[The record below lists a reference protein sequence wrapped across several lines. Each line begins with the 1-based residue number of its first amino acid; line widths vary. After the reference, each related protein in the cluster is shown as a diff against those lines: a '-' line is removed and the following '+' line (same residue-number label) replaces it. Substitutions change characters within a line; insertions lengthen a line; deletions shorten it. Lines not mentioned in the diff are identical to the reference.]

1 MFHFWWPEQTLL
13 HQFCCLYCTSLFGSL
28 LLVYGSRGFQ
38 SLTCSGHISKV
49 YVKSC
54 DPDCKIL
61 HTLVSFNGIVVL
73 SVGFVSEHKALDF
86 KPILDVKMK
95 IWSAEN
101 EDENFSIFQEIE
113 FPL

>member
-1 MFHFWWPEQTLL
+1 MVIKLTDNNRAP
-13 HQFCCLYCTSLFGSL
+13 YSVLF
-28 LLVYGSRGFQ
+28 
-38 SLTCSGHISKV
+38 KV

-61 HTLVSFNGIVVL
+61 HILVSFNGIVVL

-101 EDENFSIFQEIE
+101 EDEKFSIFQEIE

>member
-1 MFHFWWPEQTLL
+1 M
-13 HQFCCLYCTSLFGSL
+13 SRKLFSGDVTWGCGYLS
-28 LLVYGSRGFQ
+28 Q
-38 SLTCSGHISKV
+38 ICSVLKV

-61 HTLVSFNGIVVL
+61 HILVIFNGIVVL

-101 EDENFSIFQEIE
+101 EDEKFSIFQEIE

>member
-1 MFHFWWPEQTLL
+1 MCYLP
-13 HQFCCLYCTSLFGSL
+13 
-28 LLVYGSRGFQ
+28 
-38 SLTCSGHISKV
+38 KV

-61 HTLVSFNGIVVL
+61 HILVSFNGIVVL

-101 EDENFSIFQEIE
+101 EDEKFSIFQEIE
-113 FPL
+113 FSL